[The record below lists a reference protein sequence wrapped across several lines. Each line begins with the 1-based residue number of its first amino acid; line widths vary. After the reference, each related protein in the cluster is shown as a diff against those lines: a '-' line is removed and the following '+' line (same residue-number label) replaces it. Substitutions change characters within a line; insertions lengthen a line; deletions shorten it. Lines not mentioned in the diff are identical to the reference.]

1 MHVSDIL
8 DLAEG
13 TRFSIEVYPPKTT
26 GTSDDPSLQKHLS
39 AIFDTVENLM
49 KFDPA
54 FISVTYNPEGKTRA
68 TSIPIAAIIKQRF
81 GLESVAHLTCISMR
95 ADDLRRTLDV
105 LEYFEID
112 NILALRGDK
121 PTGYAPLPGGLEHAS
136 DLVGE
141 IIRHDHGFCIGVA
154 GYPEGH
160 PECLNGGGERDL
172 VYDLSNFRHKVMK
185 GAHFS
190 ISQLFMENHLY
201 FDFINRARAQG
212 IDVPILPGIM
222 PITDHLTLGIVRGLC
237 GASIPPSLEQRV
249 ENNRDDPEEVM
260 EIGIDQAVRQC
271 KGLMDRV
278 PCIHFY
284 TMDKWQ
290 PTERIINELR

>member
-1 MHVSDIL
+1 MYVSDIL
-8 DLAEG
+8 EQTDE

-26 GTSDDPSLQKHLS
+26 GSSDDPSLQKHLS
-39 AIFDTVENLM
+39 AIFDTVENLL

-95 ADDLRRTLDV
+95 ADDLLRTLDV

-121 PTGYAPLPGGLEHAS
+121 PPGYAPHPGALDHAS
-136 DLVGE
+136 DLVSG
-141 IIRHDHGFCIGVA
+141 IINHDHGFCIGVA

-160 PECLNGGGERDL
+160 PECLNGDGERDL
-172 VYDLSNFRHKVMK
+172 AYDLKYFRNKVMK

-190 ISQLFMENHLY
+190 ISQLFMENDLY
-201 FDFINRARAQG
+201 FDFIRRARDQD
-212 IDVPILPGIM
+212 INIPMLPGIM

-237 GASIPPSLEQRV
+237 GASGPASLEQRV